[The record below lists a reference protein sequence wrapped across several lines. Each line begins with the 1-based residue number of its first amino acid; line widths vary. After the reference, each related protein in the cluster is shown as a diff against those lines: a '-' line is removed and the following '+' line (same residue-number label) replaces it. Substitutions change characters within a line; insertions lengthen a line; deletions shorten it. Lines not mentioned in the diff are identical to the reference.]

1 MRLLLLISFLTSLF
15 AWGQK
20 FDLKPQSQ
28 IVKIGEPLVIEAKL
42 IFNKKVGRPE
52 WPKIENG
59 KKLHEK
65 YELINVGKIDKK
77 VNSNTEIWKQQF
89 SVIMWDTG
97 QYQMPPI
104 SVKIGADEFFSDAIF
119 FEVISSQI
127 NTDKNPNDI
136 AEIKD
141 ANWTFWD
148 VFWFWLKRYWFF
160 ILLPLLIYLGYYF
173 WKNRKSKIEISQNK
187 EDYSPWEWAKK
198 RITDLEE
205 GEAWH
210 QMETREY
217 YFQLSDIFKEYLED
231 HLSIRAL
238 DRTSSQIRLK
248 CRKEIWYKNVEADFK
263 RFLQEADLAK
273 FAKAKTSPAEAKKS
287 LDFVKK
293 ITELTRYASNE

>member
-1 MRLLLLISFLTSLF
+1 MRFWFLISFLTTLLSF
-15 AWGQK
+15 GQK
-20 FDLKPQSQ
+20 FDLKPEAQ
-28 IVKIGEPLVIEAKL
+28 IIKIGEPLKIEAKL
-42 IFNKKVGRPE
+42 IFNKKIGRPD
-52 WPKIENG
+52 WPKIKNG
-59 KKLHEK
+59 EKLHDK

-89 SVIMWDTG
+89 SIIMWDTG

-104 SVKIGADEFFSDAIF
+104 SVKIGADEYFSDAIF
-119 FEVISSQI
+119 FEVISSKV
-127 NTDKNPNDI
+127 NTEKNPNDI

-148 VFWFWLKRYWFF
+148 VVWFWIKSYGFL
-160 ILLPLLIYLGYYF
+160 ILLPVLMFVGYYL
-173 WKNRKSKIEISQNK
+173 WKNRKSKTEISQNK
-187 EDYSPWEWAKK
+187 EDYTPWEWAKK
-198 RITDLEE
+198 RITDLENE
-205 GEAWH
+205 EAWH
-210 QMETREY
+210 QMGAREY

-248 CRKEIWYKNVEADFK
+248 CRKESWYKNIEADFK

-293 ITELTRYASNE
+293 MTELTRYSTNE